1 MKITE
6 SKNLKYDNW
15 PLLHFEGPEKMEP
28 SHCILSD
35 FILSDN
41 KIGLRFVNG
50 STAFLHSRNIEG
62 ESEIANIGKKLG
74 EFTGKS
80 YKEILEADF

>member
-6 SKNLKYDNW
+6 SKNLKHDNW

-28 SHCILSD
+28 NQCILSD
-35 FILSDN
+35 FVLSEN
-41 KIGLRFVNG
+41 KIELRFANG
-50 STAFLHSRNIEG
+50 STAFLHSRNVEG
-62 ESEIANIGKKLG
+62 DMELALVGKKLG

-80 YKEILEADF
+80 YKEILEANF